1 MIHNTD
7 CNEISETMLANQ
19 FKDSAILVTGAT
31 GMIGQNIVRII
42 MELNELYNANITLFA
57 HVRNR
62 NKCNIV
68 LENYAS
74 IPNFKIVECD
84 ITSPFFKEE
93 LSGRYIDYIIHTV
106 GVTGGS
112 LQHLQRPMDTIDVS
126 LRGTRN
132 VLDLSK
138 NTQCKGIVFTSSLE
152 VYGNTGVD
160 KPYIFETD
168 GGYIDPVNVRSSY
181 SESKRMCECMFAS
194 YAKQYG
200 IPATVA
206 RLTASFGYGVSYADN
221 RVFAQFAKNIR
232 TADRSCNMVRVGDEL
247 AAELSS
253 YGISVVHDRTLHD
266 GESYNDAYENSLASI
281 QSYLAKYPSIV
292 YVLDLHRDAVQ
303 DANGTQYKLVTAEDP
318 AAAQVSLIM
327 GVAHDGWQDNLR
339 LAIAVQEKL
348 ESQSPTLMRPITL
361 LNYRYNQFAAPGS
374 LLVEVGAAGNS
385 LDEALRA
392 ARLFAKGFA
401 ETILGR

>member
-1 MIHNTD
+1 MKQAILRRG
-7 CNEISETMLANQ
+7 LALLLAAAALGTVLAGAGA
-19 FKDSAILVTGAT
+19 DSAAALWQSVSRRPNVSRGLLRWELGDLLGLDGLSAAT
-31 GMIGQNIVRII
+31 VLALDPAVLGDRQFVACPQQGPQVLIVHSH
-42 MELNELYNANITLFA
+42 A
-57 HVRNR
+57 
-62 NKCNIV
+62 
-68 LENYAS
+68 
-74 IPNFKIVECD
+74 
-84 ITSPFFKEE
+84 
-93 LSGRYIDYIIHTV
+93 
-106 GVTGGS
+106 
-112 LQHLQRPMDTIDVS
+112 
-126 LRGTRN
+126 
-132 VLDLSK
+132 
-138 NTQCKGIVFTSSLE
+138 
-152 VYGNTGVD
+152 
-160 KPYIFETD
+160 
-168 GGYIDPVNVRSSY
+168 
-181 SESKRMCECMFAS
+181 SESYTMPPGQEYVPSGTF
-194 YAKQYG
+194 
-200 IPATVA
+200 
-206 RLTASFGYGVSYADN
+206 
-221 RVFAQFAKNIR
+221 R

>member
-1 MIHNTD
+1 MTRRND
-7 CNEISETMLANQ
+7 DDRGDDEIRLILDDLAPADQ
-19 FKDSAILVTGAT
+19 VPGEAGHASAEPLELSDDDGFDPAT
-31 GMIGQNIVRII
+31 A
-42 MELNELYNANITLFA
+42 E
-57 HVRNR
+57 
-62 NKCNIV
+62 
-68 LENYAS
+68 
-74 IPNFKIVECD
+74 IVE
-84 ITSPFFKEE
+84 
-93 LSGRYIDYIIHTV
+93 
-106 GVTGGS
+106 
-112 LQHLQRPMDTIDVS
+112 DTEP
-126 LRGTRN
+126 R
-132 VLDLSK
+132 
-138 NTQCKGIVFTSSLE
+138 
-152 VYGNTGVD
+152 
-160 KPYIFETD
+160 
-168 GGYIDPVNVRSSY
+168 
-181 SESKRMCECMFAS
+181 
-194 YAKQYG
+194 
-200 IPATVA
+200 
-206 RLTASFGYGVSYADN
+206 
-221 RVFAQFAKNIR
+221 
-232 TADRSCNMVRVGDEL
+232 EL

>member
-1 MIHNTD
+1 MERGSTVWAG
-7 CNEISETMLANQ
+7 TPL
-19 FKDSAILVTGAT
+19 SAPGWGA
-31 GMIGQNIVRII
+31 GSSDG
-42 MELNELYNANITLFA
+42 AGAGF
-57 HVRNR
+57 
-62 NKCNIV
+62 
-68 LENYAS
+68 
-74 IPNFKIVECD
+74 
-84 ITSPFFKEE
+84 
-93 LSGRYIDYIIHTV
+93 SGS
-106 GVTGGS
+106 GS
-112 LQHLQRPMDTIDVS
+112 GS
-126 LRGTRN
+126 G
-132 VLDLSK
+132 S
-138 NTQCKGIVFTSSLE
+138 GW
-152 VYGNTGVD
+152 G
-160 KPYIFETD
+160 
-168 GGYIDPVNVRSSY
+168 
-181 SESKRMCECMFAS
+181 A
-194 YAKQYG
+194 
-200 IPATVA
+200 
-206 RLTASFGYGVSYADN
+206 
-221 RVFAQFAKNIR
+221 
-232 TADRSCNMVRVGDEL
+232 
-247 AAELSS
+247 SS

>member
-1 MIHNTD
+1 MRLLRCHIENFGVLSGFDYEFPEGLAVICLTIGSFTIWIRAINSINVVGILRAGGDTVFSMLLDTMALWVVGVPLVGIAALVSLSDCATANNTV
-7 CNEISETMLANQ
+7 A
-19 FKDSAILVTGAT
+19 
-31 GMIGQNIVRII
+31 
-42 MELNELYNANITLFA
+42 
-57 HVRNR
+57 
-62 NKCNIV
+62 IV
-68 LENYAS
+68 LSGSMA
-74 IPNFKIVECD
+74 KD
-84 ITSPFFKEE
+84 ISRE
-93 LSGRYIDYIIHTV
+93 Y
-106 GVTGGS
+106 
-112 LQHLQRPMDTIDVS
+112 
-126 LRGTRN
+126 
-132 VLDLSK
+132 
-138 NTQCKGIVFTSSLE
+138 
-152 VYGNTGVD
+152 GVD
-160 KPYIFETD
+160 PRRLMADNGVPAQTVDPRSTD
-168 GGYIDPVNVRSSY
+168 GYSIINGVYIKNKSSRTLDPAVLGDRQFAACPQQGPQVLIVHSHA
-181 SESKRMCECMFAS
+181 SESYTMPPGQEYVPSGTF
-194 YAKQYG
+194 
-200 IPATVA
+200 
-206 RLTASFGYGVSYADN
+206 
-221 RVFAQFAKNIR
+221 R

>member
-1 MIHNTD
+1 MKQAILRRG
-7 CNEISETMLANQ
+7 LA
-19 FKDSAILVTGAT
+19 FLLAAAALGTVLAGAGADSAAALWQSVSRRPHLSRGLLRWELGDLLGLDGLSAATVLALGQSPVLLAGRSLAVQEDDAPQPGADN
-31 GMIGQNIVRII
+31 GVPAQ
-42 MELNELYNANITLFA
+42 
-57 HVRNR
+57 
-62 NKCNIV
+62 
-68 LENYAS
+68 
-74 IPNFKIVECD
+74 
-84 ITSPFFKEE
+84 
-93 LSGRYIDYIIHTV
+93 TV
-106 GVTGGS
+106 DPRS
-112 LQHLQRPMDTIDVS
+112 
-126 LRGTRN
+126 
-132 VLDLSK
+132 
-138 NTQCKGIVFTSSLE
+138 
-152 VYGNTGVD
+152 
-160 KPYIFETD
+160 TD
-168 GGYIDPVNVRSSY
+168 GYSIINGVYIKNKSSRTLDPAVLGDRQFAACPQQGPQVLIVHSHA
-181 SESKRMCECMFAS
+181 SESYTMPPGQEYVPSGTF
-194 YAKQYG
+194 
-200 IPATVA
+200 
-206 RLTASFGYGVSYADN
+206 
-221 RVFAQFAKNIR
+221 R

-401 ETILGR
+401 ETILGH

>member
-7 CNEISETMLANQ
+7 CNEISQTMLANQ

-31 GMIGQNIVRII
+31 GMIGQNSVRII

-221 RVFAQFAKNIR
+221 RVFAQFAKNIIEHKAIILR
-232 TADRSCNMVRVGDEL
+232 TTGETVRDYCDAEDVAVALLTLLLRGVQGEASNVANMDTEISINEL
-247 AAELSS
+247 ALQF
-253 YGISVVHDRTLHD
+253 I
-266 GESYNDAYENSLASI
+266 ES
-281 QSYLAKYPSIV
+281 
-292 YVLDLHRDAVQ
+292 
-303 DANGTQYKLVTAEDP
+303 DP
-318 AAAQVSLIM
+318 
-327 GVAHDGWQDNLR
+327 
-339 LAIAVQEKL
+339 
-348 ESQSPTLMRPITL
+348 ES
-361 LNYRYNQFAAPGS
+361 
-374 LLVEVGAAGNS
+374 
-385 LDEALRA
+385 
-392 ARLFAKGFA
+392 
-401 ETILGR
+401 ETILQFDLGEDAAKFGYNKTMRNVLDSHKLMSLGWQPKYGIEDMIRHLIASMIRSKNTLC